1 MDASSFHWIE
11 KEVWHLHVAI
21 DDADGKIVG
30 AYFDYQETSD
40 DIIDNYIMILIT
52 YLARLDH
59 TFTNISA
66 NVYKNTK
73 LLNDILDYIK
83 DHYKEGNLNSMC
95 QHFGYDSSYTSKLI
109 KKYSGKTFKQ
119 LVMDERMQV
128 ASILL
133 KNNDMPIYDIAR
145 EVGFNNLTSFY
156 KKFEEYNHCT
166 PQEYR
171 KNVE

>member
-1 MDASSFHWIE
+1 MYDE
-11 KEVWHLHVAI
+11 LT
-21 DDADGKIVG
+21 D
-30 AYFDYQETSD
+30 
-40 DIIDNYIMILIT
+40 
-52 YLARLDH
+52 
-59 TFTNISA
+59 
-66 NVYKNTK
+66 
-73 LLNDILDYIK
+73 
-83 DHYKEGNLNSMC
+83 KEGNLNSMC